1 MRCARGVAG
10 RRTALLRCRYTK
22 VLLLSA
28 FLFCVACVR
37 LRGVFAVALAWRSR
51 RLDDGYA
58 EGAAAGCRCENFSPG
73 LLTVKKSV
81 IRFRLSR
88 PCLRTE

>member
-1 MRCARGVAG
+1 M
-10 RRTALLRCRYTK
+10 LRCRDTK
-22 VLLLSA
+22 VLLLSV
-28 FLFCVACVR
+28 FLFGGVSACSH
-37 LRGVFAVALAWRSR
+37 AVPALAMAWRACGVITGRGKGVAAR
-51 RLDDGYA
+51 R
-58 EGAAAGCRCENFSPG
+58 RCENFSPG